1 MLKDGCCLAATNTYA
16 GQPGYSAGAGHS
28 AAAQVGGGEGQAPSP
43 DCGTLPGAQVDD
55 ELL

>member
-1 MLKDGCCLAATNTYA
+1 MLEDGCCLAATNTYA